1 MLSKLINGIVSV
13 LGAAITSQF
22 PAFFQQYQQ
31 RLGGSLDQA
40 KVAVGRVE
48 QVAQALGMTV
58 DNMVERFML
67 SRDEAYQS
75 LGAINI
81 QALQDLAR
89 LEKAD
94 AALAEATGADKF
106 LQFINHL
113 DPVVVEG
120 AWRAFEPAV
129 PLTTEA
135 LVYAGIGMLSGI
147 LFLAIIE
154 FILRGGWRRMA

>member
-13 LGAAITSQF
+13 LGAAFTSQF

-40 KVAVGRVE
+40 KVAVQRVE

-58 DNMVERFML
+58 DKMVERFML
-67 SRDEAYQS
+67 SRDVAYQS

-81 QALQDLAR
+81 QALEDLAR

-94 AALAEATGADKF
+94 TALSEATGADKF
-106 LQFINHL
+106 LQFMSHF
-113 DPVVVEG
+113 DPFVAEG
-120 AWRAFEPAV
+120 AWRTFEPAV

-135 LVYAGIGMLSGI
+135 LIYAGIGMVLGI
-147 LFLAIIE
+147 FFLASIE

>member
-1 MLSKLINGIVSV
+1 MLSKLINGLISV
-13 LGAAITSQF
+13 LGAAFTSQF

-40 KVAVGRVE
+40 KVAVQRVE
-48 QVAQALGMTV
+48 QVALSLGMTV
-58 DNMVERFML
+58 DKMVERFML
-67 SRDEAYQS
+67 SRDVAYQS

-81 QALQDLAR
+81 QALDDLER
-89 LEKAD
+89 LEKANV
-94 AALAEATGADKF
+94 ALSEATGADKF
-106 LQFINHL
+106 LQFIGHF
-113 DPVVVEG
+113 DPIVAEG

-135 LVYAGIGMLSGI
+135 MIYAGIGMLLGI
-147 LFLAIIE
+147 FFLASIE

>member
-13 LGAAITSQF
+13 LGAAFTSQF

-40 KVAVGRVE
+40 KVAVQRVE

-58 DNMVERFML
+58 DKMVERFML
-67 SRDEAYQS
+67 SRDVAYQS

-81 QALQDLAR
+81 QALEDLAR

-94 AALAEATGADKF
+94 TALSVATGADKF
-106 LQFINHL
+106 LQFMSHF
-113 DPVVVEG
+113 DPVVAEG
-120 AWRAFEPAV
+120 AWRTFEPAV

-135 LVYAGIGMLSGI
+135 LIYAGIGMLLGI
-147 LFLAIIE
+147 FFLASME